1 MVWVGLFL
9 GIVACSSSVIFIKS
23 TAMDPAYLAGLR
35 LLMASL
41 LLAPW
46 FIRDCRRAGNIQ
58 FRRIWLSSLPAGFFL
73 AAHFITWNEGVRLTL
88 AAHGTLIV
96 NMVPIALPFLL
107 WLTHRERVNRV
118 EVVATLV
125 SMAGIAILAMNDYH
139 FSREHMMGD
148 LICFASMLL
157 FAAYL
162 SLGRKNRS
170 AHSVFV
176 YIVPVYVSASAMC
189 LAVSLLRFD
198 QLLDNGPRD
207 YLMALLLAL
216 IPGAMGHTL
225 INNAM
230 RHLRGQIVGVMNV
243 SQFLFAG
250 VLAFWVF
257 GEAPNAVFYL
267 VSTFIVASC
276 VVAILTHRRPQM
288 IDPSG
293 KTTGSENEPVT
304 PASTPS

>member
-9 GIVACSSSVIFIKS
+9 GIIACSSSVIFIKS

-46 FIRDCRRAGNIQ
+46 FLRDCRRIPDVR
-58 FRRIWLSSLPAGFFL
+58 FSRLWLNSLPAGGFL
-73 AAHFITWNEGVRLTL
+73 AAHFISWNEGVRLTL

-96 NMVPIALPFLL
+96 NMVPVALPFLL

-118 EVVATLV
+118 EIAATTV
-125 SMAGIAILAMNDYH
+125 SMLGIAILAINDYH
-139 FSREHMMGD
+139 FSREYMVGD
-148 LICFASMLL
+148 LTCFVSMIL

-170 AHSVFV
+170 SQSIFL
-176 YIVPVYVSASAMC
+176 YIVPVYLSAAVVC
-189 LAVSLLRFD
+189 LAVSLWRFD
-198 QLLDNGPRD
+198 ELLENGPRD
-207 YLMALLLAL
+207 YLMAFLLAL
-216 IPGAMGHTL
+216 IPGAIGHTL

-250 VLAFWVF
+250 VLAFWIF
-257 GEAPNAVFYL
+257 GEVPHAVFFL
-267 VSTFIVASC
+267 VSLFIVASC
-276 VVAILTHRRPQM
+276 VVAILSHRRPVNCPAAG
-288 IDPSG
+288 PSVRRNPG
-293 KTTGSENEPVT
+293 G
-304 PASTPS
+304 